1 MKQKT
6 KSNIDTTRCNLY
18 LPSGFPDMVDI
29 IDKSN
34 EFCAVI
40 AARGVGKTVSGVGA
54 LDTIAKRDSLEF
66 PYCFFMR
73 RTAAIMDELMNPL
86 LNPFN
91 KANQCVGT
99 ALFPDKLGKSSY
111 AIYDLPQYDG
121 KQSPSVAASG
131 ATPAMIGAPLSTI
144 ANIRGFS
151 TPSIKFILYDEAV
164 PEKSQRNTI
173 KDEGDALDNAYETI
187 NRNNKL
193 EGLPEVK
200 FIALANNNN
209 IFKSEIA
216 YRWGLIEAI
225 NYMETN
231 NVEQYHD
238 DDACLSVIFLK
249 RSPISEAKKDTA
261 LYKRNR
267 RLNHNG
273 SESFTDMA
281 ISNTSRFDAS
291 NIRQCVL
298 TEYRPLLRVGELYIY
313 KHKSRDEYFATF
325 KKTGTFKYEYEFTP
339 KDTIAIL
346 DRFAY
351 LRYCYISNKSVF
363 FESAIANVV
372 FEKIFD
378 IK

>member
-6 KSNIDTTRCNLY
+6 KSEIDTTRCNLY
-18 LPSGFPDMVDI
+18 GPDGFPDMVDI

-34 EFCAVI
+34 AFCAVI
-40 AARGVGKTVSGVGA
+40 AARAVGKTVSGVGA
-54 LDTIAKRDSLEF
+54 LDTIKKRDSLEDPF
-66 PYCFFMR
+66 CFFMR
-73 RTAAIMDELMNPL
+73 RTGSIMDELMNPL

-91 KANQCVGT
+91 DANKCVGT
-99 ALFPDKLGKSSY
+99 SLFPDKLGKTSY
-111 AIYDLPQYDG
+111 AIYDLPNYDG
-121 KQSPSVAASG
+121 TKSPSIAAAG
-131 ATPAMIGAPLSTI
+131 KKPAMIGAPLSTI

-187 NRNNKL
+187 NRNRELNG
-193 EGLPEVK
+193 EPAVK

-225 NYMETN
+225 NYMETH

-249 RSPISEAKKDTA
+249 RSPISEAKKETA

-267 RLNHNG
+267 KLNNNG

-291 NIRQCVL
+291 NIRKCVL
-298 TEYRPLLRVGELYIY
+298 TEYKPLFRVGSLFVYR
-313 KHKSRDEYFATF
+313 HKSRDEYFATF
-325 KKTGTFKYEYEFTP
+325 KKTGTFKHEYEFTP
-339 KDTIAIL
+339 KDEIAIME
-346 DRFAY
+346 RFAY
-351 LRYCYISNKSVF
+351 LRIVYIANKSVF
-363 FESAIANVV
+363 FENAIANVV